1 MVLGWFDARAAVEFA
16 NSTAEEIR
24 RLVPPSDELP
34 TRKEVGKRMKK
45 LERVVLAAKAFSAK
59 NRLNMY
65 KKARLANTL
74 RWSLTEAG
82 YSSDFVREMVGLV
95 VVNL

>member
-1 MVLGWFDARAAVEFA
+1 MLLRWLDTRPAVAFA
-16 NSTAEEIR
+16 NTTAAEIR
-24 RLVPPSDELP
+24 KLIPPSELQP

-45 LERVVLAAKAFSAK
+45 LERVVLSARDFSAANK
-59 NRLNMY
+59 LNFY

-74 RWSLTEAG
+74 RWNLEEAG
-82 YSSDFVREMVGLV
+82 YSADFVREVTGLV